1 LFKRSFVRIYMK
13 PKERVIS
20 STIEYKAHSFKVRRD
35 TVETAVGAEKVFSIV
50 EHPGAVVVVPQLADG
65 SFLVLRQW
73 RRAVESALLEF
84 PAGTL
89 EVGEDPFECAKR
101 ELIEETNHAASE
113 WHPLGDLYPAPGFCS
128 ERQFCYLA
136 RGLTPA
142 QGQLDEDE
150 IIEVERVTKDEFL
163 RFAATADVVDGKSL
177 AVFLRAMAKGL
188 I

>member
-1 LFKRSFVRIYMK
+1 MK
-13 PKERVIS
+13 PKEKIIS
-20 STIEYKAHSFKVRRD
+20 STIEYTARTFKVRRD
-35 TVETAVGAEKVFSIV
+35 TIETSEGAEKVFSIV

-65 SFLVLRQW
+65 TFLVLRQW

-89 EVGEDPFECAKR
+89 EIGEDPFECAKR
-101 ELIEETNHAASE
+101 ELIEETNHAATE

-128 ERQFCYLA
+128 ERQVCYLA
-136 RGLTPA
+136 RGLTPC
-142 QGQLDEDE
+142 QGVLDEDE
-150 IIEVERVTKDEFL
+150 IIEVERMTKEEFL
-163 RFAATADVVDGKSL
+163 RFAATTDAVDGKSL